1 MSIEM
6 NGTESDICE
15 GEVVGI
21 RRIMEI
27 SIITK
32 QQKILY
38 YSLHLNVYLMLVP
51 LFQFSCF
58 FFSSRLIVQ
67 FWLFPL
73 SICQK
78 NNKTSG
84 GNPELQQHSSNDNHA
99 S

>member
-51 LFQFSCF
+51 LFQFSSCF
-58 FFSSRLIVQ
+58 FSL
-67 FWLFPL
+67 P
-73 SICQK
+73 
-78 NNKTSG
+78 G
-84 GNPELQQHSSNDNHA
+84 
-99 S
+99 